1 MTNNT
6 CVSEVSPLADTALPT
21 RAHAFLGQAKRWFAR
36 MKTSRIAWAVLLA
49 LLSGAGLV
57 FGLDELSTQGK
68 VALMVFALA
77 VIAWS
82 VLRLDETPV
91 AIAGGLALIVFKGI
105 TPEDFYSGMGDD
117 LIWLMIASFML
128 AAVLRQSGVAER
140 YVMRALCGKTDV
152 VTLGVRQL
160 FTRLTWL
167 IAATAFVIPSTS
179 GRAAMLLPLYLVV
192 AQVLPQASMKRALA
206 LLFPTVILLSACAS
220 MLGAGAHLV
229 AADIMATMQ
238 LQTLGFAHWALL
250 GIPFAVASCFGA
262 MHLILQLFVSEA
274 ERSDVVLLQAPDQAP
289 LTQQQK
295 NVLGILLATM
305 ALWVVGG
312 FVGLQAAVVA
322 LAAALLATTK
332 ALTGVSI
339 KEALKAVE
347 WNLILFLAATMV
359 MGEALLVSGA
369 AQMLAER
376 ARALLPVAWAN
387 QSVAL
392 VLVVSLI
399 SLLSH
404 CVITSRTARA
414 MVLIPT
420 IALPLAASGM
430 NATAL
435 IFISVVA
442 SGFCQTFSVSAKPVT
457 LFASKTDQAFN
468 EADLMRLSLWLLP
481 MMLALLMLFAFVVW
495 PLLGLSVGSAAAAA
509 VCTL

>member
-1 MTNNT
+1 MNDNT
-6 CVSEVSPLADTALPT
+6 LPSQVSPEADAALPT
-21 RAHAFLGQAKRWFAR
+21 RAHAVSTQAMAWLQR
-36 MKTSRIAWAVLLA
+36 MKTNRLAWAA
-49 LLSGAGLV
+49 LLTLLSSTSIF
-57 FGLDELSTQGK
+57 FGLDGLATQGK
-68 VALMVFALA
+68 VALLVFALA

-105 TPEDFYSGMGDD
+105 TPEEFYSGMGDD

-152 VTLGVRQL
+152 VELSVRQL

-167 IAATAFVIPSTS
+167 MAATAFVIPSTS
-179 GRAAMLLPLYLVV
+179 GRAALLLPLYLVV
-192 AQVLPQASMKRALA
+192 AQVLPQASLKRALA

-229 AADIMATMQ
+229 AVDIMAKMQ
-238 LQTLGFAHWALL
+238 LQTIGFAHWALL
-250 GIPFAVASCFGA
+250 GIPFALASCFGA
-262 MHLILQLFVSEA
+262 MHIILQLFASET
-274 ERSDVVLLQAPDQAP
+274 ERSSAVLLQAPDQAP
-289 LTQQQK
+289 LTRQQK
-295 NVLGILLATM
+295 TVIGILLGTM
-305 ALWVVGG
+305 ALWIVGG

-359 MGEALLVSGA
+359 MGEALLASGA

-376 ARALLPVAWAN
+376 ARALLPAAWAE

-399 SLLSH
+399 SLLAH

-435 IFISVVA
+435 IFISVLA

-481 MMLALLMLFAFVVW
+481 MMLALLMVFAFVVW
-495 PLLGLSVGSAAAAA
+495 PLLGLSVGSAVVAPI
-509 VCTL
+509 CTP